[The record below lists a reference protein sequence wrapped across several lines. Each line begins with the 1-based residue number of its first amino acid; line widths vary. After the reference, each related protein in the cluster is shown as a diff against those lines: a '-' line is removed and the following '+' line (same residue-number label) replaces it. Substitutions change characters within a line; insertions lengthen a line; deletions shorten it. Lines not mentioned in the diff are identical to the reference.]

1 MSIPF
6 RNAAAGTPTIH
17 YRPIVARITARH
29 YARLRSHLEAEALR
43 QGLDLLGQK
52 DGDDHALDYAL
63 SARVDTLALAAL
75 AKLFDYDADVIAVL
89 DEAQFTR
96 AQIRTRRLPMSGDIL
111 LELAGHGAV
120 DDAGMGAPEPAGQG
134 GAR

>member
-6 RNAAAGTPTIH
+6 RKAAAAFTVQ
-17 YRPIVARITARH
+17 YRPLVARITARH
-29 YARLRSHLEAEALR
+29 YARLRTYLEAEALR
-43 QGLDLLGQK
+43 QGLDLLRQK
-52 DGDDHALDYAL
+52 EGDEHALDYAL
-63 SARVDTLALAAL
+63 SARVDTLAVAAL

-96 AQIRTRRLPMSGDIL
+96 AQIRTRRLPMSGDIV
-111 LELAGHGAV
+111 LEIGGQGAV
-120 DDAGMGAPEPAGQG
+120 DGAGMSALESAEQG

>member
-6 RNAAAGTPTIH
+6 RNAAAASTIP
-17 YRPIVARITARH
+17 YRPLVARITARH
-29 YARLRSHLEAEALR
+29 YARLRTYLEAEALR
-43 QGLDLLGQK
+43 QGLDLLRQK
-52 DGDDHALDYAL
+52 DGDEHTLDYAL
-63 SARVDTLALAAL
+63 AARVDTLALAAL

-111 LELAGHGAV
+111 LEIGGPGAV
-120 DDAGMGAPEPAGQG
+120 DGAGMSAPEPADQD

>member
-6 RNAAAGTPTIH
+6 SAAAAAPTTQ
-17 YRPIVARITARH
+17 YRPLVARITARH
-29 YARLRSHLEAEALR
+29 YARLRTYLEAEALR
-43 QGLDLLGQK
+43 QGLDLLRQNE
-52 DGDDHALDYAL
+52 GDDHALDYAL

-75 AKLFDYDADVIAVL
+75 ARLFDYDADVIAVL

-111 LELAGHGAV
+111 LELGEEGGV
-120 DDAGMGAPEPAGQG
+120 DGAGMNAPEPADQG